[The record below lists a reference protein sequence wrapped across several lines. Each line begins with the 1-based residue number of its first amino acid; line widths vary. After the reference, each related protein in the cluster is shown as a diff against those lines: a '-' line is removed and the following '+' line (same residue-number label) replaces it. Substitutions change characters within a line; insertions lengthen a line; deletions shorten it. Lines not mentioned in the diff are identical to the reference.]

1 MTLSATHGVKITQ
14 APSPLKPQMPAQKG
28 VHGVWG
34 RLYGS
39 ARGLAITEAARANQ
53 GPILVVMP
61 DVRTSYQMLEE
72 IRFYAQD
79 SDLPILIFPDWESLP
94 YDAFSPHQDIVSRRL
109 QTLYRLPK
117 LERGIVSRRSQL

>member
-1 MTLSATHGVKITQ
+1 
-14 APSPLKPQMPAQKG
+14 MPAQKG

-39 ARGLAITEAARANQ
+39 ARGLAITEAARAHQ